1 MFVHAIFL
9 NIHNFTLQKAS
20 IIEVQNMFFT
30 SLSVIG
36 QFFENKFC
44 IILFTSISYLM
55 SYCTVFCIIFIIYEY
70 IAKFFLWCHI
80 FYLFKSKL
88 SFLRIIKKLSLLT
101 RRLPLT
107 SRWRPSYFHWRPQDS
122 CWRPSHFHWRPPYFH
137 WRPPDSC

>member
-70 IAKFFLWCHI
+70 IAKFFLKCHI